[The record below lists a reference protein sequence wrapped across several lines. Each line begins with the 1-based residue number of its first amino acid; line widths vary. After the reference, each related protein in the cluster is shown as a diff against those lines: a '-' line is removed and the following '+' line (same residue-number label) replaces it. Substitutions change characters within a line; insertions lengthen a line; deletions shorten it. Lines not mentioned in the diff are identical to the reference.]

1 MIDFSAYPLLRLTFC
16 FALGVVGFHY
26 LGDLVFIPWYI
37 LMLAVVAYCLLTL
50 RSTFRYQSILA
61 GLALFI
67 LFGLGTQRLACYKGE
82 SKPDHLLNQP
92 EAIQAYKAVVLETPQ
107 IKERSVNCQL
117 EVYEVLVN
125 GTWRAADGI
134 VNAYLDTLKGTSLS
148 YGDLLFVQGRPATT
162 LPPANPGEFDY
173 REYLVYNRIHHQH
186 FIRDQFALIGN
197 KPPNWFVSKAS
208 LLRNEGV
215 KVISSFIIEENVRG
229 VVLAL
234 VLGVKDDLQDDV
246 IQAFSATGAM
256 HVLAVSGLHVGIIYA
271 IIFLLLK
278 RLGLS
283 KPKYKRWLA
292 LISIL
297 ALWAYA
303 LLTGLSP
310 SVLRAVTM
318 FSFIAVGQAL
328 SRHTNIYNTLA
339 ASALALLLYNPY
351 LIMSVGFQLS
361 YLAVF
366 GIVYLQPRLYALIE
380 VNQWLLDKV
389 WAITCVSIAAQL
401 ATAPLSILYFHQFP
415 SYFLLSN
422 LFIIPAA
429 FIILISGLLLLS
441 ISFILPLATALGWLI
456 TKFILFVNAL
466 VFWVSQLPGSTAKG
480 IYISIF
486 DTWLI
491 YGVLVS
497 IVVFFARKRLVY
509 LKYGLGLS
517 LMFSA
522 SQLWHF
528 SKFSSTNEF
537 SVMAVSGSQVMD
549 FRSGF
554 NAHMIADSLFIS
566 DTERQRFHLHPK
578 RLLSGSKEKTVADGF
593 ELKMFSTPLGR
604 LFSFDGQ
611 RILCLDRNVLSG
623 VQSSTPIEVD
633 WLILGRDVLKDLE
646 ELGGK
651 ILFKELILDP
661 SNSWYT
667 DEALAKQAERLK
679 VKYHSVRQDGYYSRQ
694 WKNKNL

>member
-1 MIDFSAYPLLRLTFC
+1 MIDFSTYPLLRLTFS
-16 FALGVVGFHY
+16 FALGIVGFHY
-26 LGDLVFIPWYI
+26 LGDSVFIPWYVLI
-37 LMLAVVAYCLLTL
+37 LALVAYSLLTI

-61 GLALFI
+61 SLAFFM
-67 LFGLGTQRLACYKGE
+67 LFGLGTQRLSYYKGE

-92 EAIQAYKAVVLETPQ
+92 EAIQAYKAVVSGPPQ
-107 IKERSVNCQL
+107 VKAKSVNCQL
-117 EVYEVLVN
+117 EVYKVLVD
-125 GTWRAADGI
+125 GAWRTADGI
-134 VNAYLDTLKGTSLS
+134 VNAYLDTLKGESLS
-148 YGDLLFVQGRPATT
+148 YGDLLFVEGKPAKT

-173 REYLVYNRIHHQH
+173 RGYLVYNRIHHQH
-186 FIRDQFALIGN
+186 FIRDRFSVIGHR
-197 KPPNWFVSKAS
+197 PTNWFVSKANF
-208 LLRNEGV
+208 LRNESV
-215 KVISSFIIEENVRG
+215 KIINSLITEESARG
-229 VVLAL
+229 IVLAL

-283 KPKYKRWLA
+283 KPKYKWWLA
-292 LISIL
+292 AISIL
-297 ALWAYA
+297 TLWCYA

-318 FSFIAVGQAL
+318 FSFISVGQAL

-380 VNQWLLDKV
+380 VNHWLLDKV

-429 FIILISGLLLLS
+429 FIILISGLLLL
-441 ISFILPLATALGWLI
+441 ITSFISPLAAVLGWLV
-456 TKFILFVNAL
+456 TEFILLVNGL

-480 IYISIF
+480 IYISIL

-491 YGVLVS
+491 YGLLTCVIL
-497 IVVFFARKRLVY
+497 FFDRKRLVY

-517 LMFSA
+517 LLFVV

-528 SKFSSTNEF
+528 SKFASTKEF

-554 NAHMIADSLFIS
+554 KSHMISDSLFLS
-566 DTERQRFHLHPK
+566 DTERQRFLLHPK
-578 RLLSGSKEKTVADGF
+578 RLLSGSTEKVADDGF
-593 ELKMFSTPLGR
+593 ELTMVSTPLGR
-604 LFSFDGQ
+604 LISFDRL

-623 VQSSTPIEVD
+623 IESSTPIEVD
-633 WLILGRDVLKDLE
+633 WLILGKDVLQNLE
-646 ELGGK
+646 ELDGR
-651 ILFKELILDP
+651 IEFDELIIDP

-667 DEALAKQAERLK
+667 DQKLVEQAGQLK

>member
-1 MIDFSAYPLLRLTFC
+1 MAI
-16 FALGVVGFHY
+16 
-26 LGDLVFIPWYI
+26 
-37 LMLAVVAYCLLTL
+37 VAYCLLTF
-50 RSTFRYQSILA
+50 RNTFRYQPILA
-61 GLALFI
+61 VLAFFI
-67 LFGLGTQRLACYKGE
+67 LFGLGAQRLAYYKGE
-82 SKPDHLLNQP
+82 LKTDHLLNQP
-92 EAIQAYKAVVLETPQ
+92 ETIQAYKAVVLEPPL
-107 IKERSVNCQL
+107 IKEKSVNCQL
-117 EVYEVLVN
+117 EVYEVLVD
-125 GTWRAADGI
+125 RAWQRAGGI
-134 VNAYLDTLKGTSLS
+134 INAYLDTLKGGSLS
-148 YGDLLFVQGRPATT
+148 YGDLLFVQGKPVPT

-173 REYLVYNRIHHQH
+173 RGYLVYNRIHHQH
-186 FIRDQFALIGN
+186 FIRDQFVLIGHR
-197 KPPNWFVSKAS
+197 PPNWFVSKAS
-208 LLRNEGV
+208 FLRN
-215 KVISSFIIEENVRG
+215 KSINVINSFIAEESVRG
-229 VVLAL
+229 IVLAL

-278 RLGLS
+278 RFGIS
-283 KPKYKRWLA
+283 KPKYKYWRA

-297 ALWAYA
+297 VLWCYA

-318 FSFIAVGQAL
+318 FSFISVGQAL

-339 ASALALLLYNPY
+339 ASALVLLLYNPY

-380 VNQWLLDKV
+380 VNHWLLDKV

-441 ISFILPLATALGWLI
+441 TSFILPLASALGWLM
-456 TKFILFVNAL
+456 TKFILLVNGL
-466 VFWVSQLPGSTAKG
+466 VFWVSQLPRSTVRG

-491 YGVLVS
+491 YGVMVS
-497 IVVFFARKRLVY
+497 VILCFARKRLIY
-509 LKYGLGLS
+509 LKYGLGIS
-517 LMFSA
+517 LIFA
-522 SQLWHF
+522 ISQLRHF
-528 SKFSSTNEF
+528 SKFATTNEF

-554 NAHMIADSLFIS
+554 KAHMIADSLFMS
-566 DTERQRFHLHPK
+566 DSERQRFHLHPK
-578 RLLSGSKEKTVADGF
+578 RLLSGSTEKIADANF
-593 ELKMFSTPLGR
+593 ELPMVSTPLGR
-604 LFSFDGQ
+604 LISFDGL
-611 RILCLDRNVLSG
+611 RILCLDRKVLSG
-623 VQSSTPIEVD
+623 VESSTPIEVD
-633 WLILGRDVLKDLE
+633 WLILGKDVLKDLE

-651 ILFKELILDP
+651 VLFKELILDP

-667 DEALAKQAERLK
+667 DRRLAKQAEQLK
-679 VKYHSVRQDGYYSRQ
+679 IKYHSVRQDGYYSRQ